1 MPEVFEEEGHFTKL
15 VVFKAVANIFD
26 AVVQS
31 TEDPLVNEGKSII
44 VEGGKI
50 IDEVLGNLGR
60 HLGTELGQ
68 TEFEGIPDLVQEK
81 SVTDNSSDIH
91 IHVSGLNAV
100 SQQTETKSISTTSG
114 DTIGVIFSSSL
125 AMIVHLILRESTLLD
140 TINQVFQ
147 TGTIDDIDRV
157 NNVTLTLTHLF
168 TILVS
173 DEIVQEYSVEGK
185 LISEEVAHHDHLCD
199 PEEQN
204 IVTSFEQMSRVEVLE
219 VFISIHIGP
228 SEGGEGEQGG

>member
-1 MPEVFEEEGHFTKL
+1 MGSLLFGQVLVEDRLDGFKIDITEFVMPEVFEEEGHFTKL

-68 TEFEGIPDLVQEK
+68 TELEGIPDLVQEK

-91 IHVSGLNAV
+91 IHVSGYRANYKNWIRNG
-100 SQQTETKSISTTSG
+100 SK
-114 DTIGVIFSSSL
+114 
-125 AMIVHLILRESTLLD
+125 
-140 TINQVFQ
+140 
-147 TGTIDDIDRV
+147 
-157 NNVTLTLTHLF
+157 
-168 TILVS
+168 
-173 DEIVQEYSVEGK
+173 
-185 LISEEVAHHDHLCD
+185 
-199 PEEQN
+199 
-204 IVTSFEQMSRVEVLE
+204 
-219 VFISIHIGP
+219 
-228 SEGGEGEQGG
+228 